1 MQPSIKKEPQVSD
14 SIPNSFPETP
24 PTNSGYKDFALIV
37 LGLAIVRAGLP
48 FLAVPMVA
56 APYIDFLL
64 LIGVFVATVFAIY
77 RAMSERPN
85 PKLAIVIL
93 LIGVYLHIL
102 SVQMIS
108 TAFRGMGPGAIL
120 FSALAQ
126 TGLMI
131 WCIGLGSVIASI
143 LRDKN
148 ILIPVAIFL
157 VGFDIFLVLTPLGFT
172 QRLIKQNPNLLAS
185 VGMQIPKS
193 TNIAHEVAKTTV
205 ATAGLVGPA
214 DLVFLGAFFL
224 AMFKFGMRPK
234 ETLRIM
240 IPTLICY
247 MILVLVTGW
256 ALPALVPIG
265 LVTLLVNRKEF
276 KLNKD
281 EIASTIVLALI
292 VLGILGY
299 SATKK
304 PKPIIEPSPSAVS
317 QGSRVPKGTP
327 APEDVGRLPSSDRN
341 VEQNTPSP
349 Q

>member
-1 MQPSIKKEPQVSD
+1 MSE
-14 SIPNSFPETP
+14 SIPSSSPNPIRTGA
-24 PTNSGYKDFALIV
+24 GYKDFALIV
-37 LGLAIVRAGLP
+37 GGLALVRAALP
-48 FLAVPMVA
+48 FIAIPIAV

-64 LIGVFVATVFAIY
+64 LIGVFIATVFAIY
-77 RAMSERPN
+77 RAMSEQPS
-85 PKLAIVIL
+85 PKLAAVIL
-93 LIGVYLHIL
+93 LIGIFLHVMA
-102 SVQMIS
+102 VQMIS
-108 TAFRGMGPGAIL
+108 VAFHGVGPGAIL
-120 FSALAQ
+120 LSALAQ

-131 WCIGLGSVIASI
+131 WCIGLGTAIASL

-172 QRLIKQNPNLLAS
+172 QKLIKQNPGLLAS

-193 TNIAHEVAKTTV
+193 TQVAHDVAKTTV

-234 ETLRIM
+234 ETLKVM
-240 IPTLICY
+240 IPTLIGY

-265 LVTLLVNRKEF
+265 LVTLLVNRNEF

-281 EIASTIVLALI
+281 EKASTVVLALI
-292 VLGILGY
+292 VIGILAF
-299 SATKK
+299 SASRK
-304 PKPIIEPSPSAVS
+304 PKRPVGPLPSEVS
-317 QGSRVPKGTP
+317 QGSQAPVATPGQEGVNLPPNVVPTFP
-327 APEDVGRLPSSDRN
+327 RN
-341 VEQNTPSP
+341 KPSP
-349 Q
+349 R